1 MRNKILYLSGDS
13 NAYRCDDCGCNVFNK
28 ITDDKYK
35 CNGCG
40 ATYLTESEAKEWN
53 EINYL
58 NYLNK

>member
-1 MRNKILYLSGDS
+1 MRNKILYLKGDS

-40 ATYLTESEAKEWN
+40 ATYLAESESKG
-53 EINYL
+53 
-58 NYLNK
+58 